1 MNWREALYN
10 LLFINLLDENMKRN
24 FKFMIS
30 AILIGILIMS
40 NVTSFKVKS
49 NHLSDFDP
57 LTDVEVTVEIQKIRA
72 FDKDDPQVRGTE
84 FIDKTSDPDFY
95 VKIIINNQE
104 FTSNVWQDTKY
115 IYQPQFS
122 PTVDVPDDEEYV
134 TVIIQLWDSNDEGDV
149 LCDIGNVNDDVEIS
163 YSIITGH
170 WTGGDQLEDPS
181 GYGRLNGC
189 DDGSIYVR
197 DLDCELWFDIYQN
210 DYDGDGVPY
219 WTEVNDYGTDPEI
232 DNSNDD
238 VDGDGIP
245 LHWEWKWGFNPF
257 IVENHKEIDPE
268 EDGIDNYEEY
278 LTSQWFSDPY
288 RKDLFIELDQM
299 ENSSQGEECLLPEA
313 SKEILYTAYDRQNLV
328 YHLDDGSWEDTGS
341 EIIPFDEESD
351 QNELENIFQQ
361 YFMHNDEDNW
371 RRGVFHYGLVIYQG
385 SWANGNQ
392 FGPNRFQISA
402 QGMELKKEQFP
413 WLERDIV
420 YASAYMHEC
429 GHTFNFRP
437 IPGHNGYSY
446 YPWQI
451 GWWLSRPYKSCMNYA
466 YMFTTVDYSDGSRP
480 FGDYNDWERM
490 DLTSFQ
496 DEW

>member
-1 MNWREALYN
+1 
-10 LLFINLLDENMKRN
+10 MKRN
-24 FKFMIS
+24 LKFIIS
-30 AILIGILIMS
+30 AIIICFLIMS
-40 NVTSFKVKS
+40 TVTGFKIKS
-49 NHLSDFDP
+49 NHHTDFDP
-57 LTDVEVTVEIQKIRA
+57 LTDVEITVEIQKIRA
-72 FDKDDPQVRGTE
+72 FDKDDPQVRSSE
-84 FIDKTSDPDFY
+84 FIDETSDPDFY

-104 FTSNVWQDTKY
+104 FTSNIWRDTKY

-122 PTVDVPDDEEYV
+122 PTLDVPDNEEYV
-134 TVIIQLWDSNDEGDV
+134 TIIIQLWDSNDEGDV
-149 LCDIGNVNDDVEIS
+149 LCDIGNENYDVEIS
-163 YSIITGH
+163 YSIVNGH
-170 WTGGDQLEDPS
+170 WTGEDQIEDSS

-210 DYDGDGVPY
+210 DYDGDGIPY
-219 WTEVNDYGTDPEI
+219 WTEVNNFGTDPEI

-238 VDGDGIP
+238 VDGDDIQ
-245 LHWEWKWGFNPF
+245 LYWEWKWGYDPF
-257 IVENHKEIDPE
+257 IPDNHKEIDPD

-299 ENSSQGEECLLPEA
+299 ENSPQGLECKLPEI
-313 SKEILYTAYDRQNLV
+313 SKEILCTAFDRQNLV
-328 YHLDDGSWEDTGS
+328 FHLDDGSWEDTCS
-341 EIIPFDEESD
+341 EIIPFDEESSRD
-351 QNELENIFQQ
+351 DLENIFQQ

-371 RRGVFHYGLVIYQG
+371 RRSVFHYGVVVYQG

-392 FGPNRFQISA
+392 FGPNSFQISA
-402 QGMELKKEQFP
+402 NGMEGKQEQFP

-429 GHTFNFRP
+429 GHTFSFWP
-437 IPGHNGYSY
+437 IPGHNRFSY

-490 DLTSFQ
+490 DLISFQ
-496 DEW
+496 NEW